1 MENYTAL
8 FRTLGLINSCIFER
22 INKGQFKSLY
32 VLETWLTT
40 LVPEACKP
48 NVAKV
53 NTFEYQGSCAYLND
67 FLLDAEEFWIN
78 AQEGEIQSGIWR
90 EQIAKQDLYLEARAI
105 IIQGSCYL
113 LISDVKKEYQR
124 QQQTLQVAREL
135 LLSNDKIVAQH
146 DHVFNRLESILANS
160 IEVNKPDGPLQL
172 ALHKSEL
179 GIAILDEQMN
189 LLTSNNALYQM
200 FDIAHHK
207 SKKSPETILLQL
219 FENQYPEY
227 QRVLSTKSSWSGEL
241 YWLNPTTRGSW
252 FKMSIHPICHS
263 EKQLTFWL
271 LSISDI
277 SQLKYLQKRNEK
289 LSHFD
294 LLTELPNRQN
304 FCSQLV
310 QQIKKGLPFYLLYI
324 EIKQFKKINELHGHL
339 VGDNVIRELSLRL
352 RATINSEDILARI
365 GGTEFALIIHND
377 GSVDPTSY
385 LNHQICEPLSNELIS
400 AINQPYYTEQGH
412 QCEVGLNIGAVMYPI
427 DADIAEDLMKYADLA
442 MFEAKKQPKSSL
454 QFYSKALKDASQQRI
469 ELENSLRCA
478 LENGEFE
485 LYFQPMFDLQTDKI
499 VKAEALIRWNRPLIG
514 IISPDDFIPM
524 AEQTGLIVAIG
535 KWVIKETCAKLAILQ
550 ANNLT
555 IKLCINL
562 SPRQINDRQLLD
574 FIINCI
580 DVFAISPKLLE
591 LELTEGILVD
601 NFIKVQHLLNA
612 VRKLGITV
620 SIDDFGTGYSS
631 LSYLQKL
638 PIDQLKIDRSFIEDL
653 HDNENDRALV
663 LAIIAMAHSL
673 KLGVIAEGVETI
685 QQKEFLQFHNSNIV
699 QGFLF
704 SHPVPFEQLMSM
716 LGAQKELAN

>member
-1 MENYTAL
+1 MDDHAAL
-8 FRTLGLINSCIFER
+8 FHTLGLINSGIFER
-22 INKGQFKSLY
+22 INKGQFKSVY
-32 VLETWLTT
+32 VLEPWLTA
-40 LVPEACKP
+40 LIPEADKSDVTEI
-48 NVAKV
+48 NI
-53 NTFEYQGSCAYLND
+53 FEYQDSCAYLND
-67 FLLDAEEFWIN
+67 FLLDAEEFWIS
-78 AQEGEIQSGIWR
+78 AEEGEIQSGIWR
-90 EQIAKQDLYLEARAI
+90 EQIAEKDFYLEARAI
-105 IIQGSCYL
+105 ISQGSCYL

-146 DHVFNRLESILANS
+146 DHVFDRLESLLANS
-160 IEVNKPDGPLQL
+160 IEVHEPNGPLQL

-179 GIAILDEQMN
+179 GIAILDGQLN

-200 FDIAHHK
+200 FDIAKHITK
-207 SKKSPETILLQL
+207 QSPERILLQL

-277 SQLKYLQKRNEK
+277 SQLKYLLKRNEK

-294 LLTELPNRQN
+294 VLTELPNRQN
-304 FCSQLV
+304 FCSQLN
-310 QQIKKGLPFYLLYI
+310 QQIKKGLPFYVLYI

-339 VGDNVIRELSLRL
+339 VGDNVIKELSLRL
-352 RATINSEDILARI
+352 RATIGSEDILARI
-365 GGTEFALIIHND
+365 GGTEFALITHND
-377 GSVDPTSY
+377 VGSDAATEV
-385 LNHQICEPLSNELIS
+385 NHQICELLSDELIS
-400 AINQPYYTEQGH
+400 AVSQPFYTEQGH
-412 QCEVGLNIGAVMYPI
+412 QCEVGLNIGAANYPV
-427 DADIAEDLMKYADLA
+427 DADIVEDLMKYADLA
-442 MFEAKKQPKSSL
+442 MFEAKKQQRSSL

-469 ELENSLRCA
+469 ELENALRCA
-478 LENGEFE
+478 LENKEFE
-485 LYFQPMFDLQTDKI
+485 LYFQPIYDLQTNNI
-499 VKAEALIRWNRPLIG
+499 IKAEALIRWNRPLVG
-514 IISPDDFIPM
+514 MISPDNFIPM

-535 KWVIKETCAKLAILQ
+535 KWVIKETCAKLASLQ
-550 ANNLT
+550 ANNLA

-574 FIINCI
+574 FIINCV
-580 DVFAISPKLLE
+580 DAFAISPQLLE
-591 LELTEGILVD
+591 LELTEGVLVD
-601 NFIKVQHLLNA
+601 NFIKVQHLLSE
-612 VRKLGITV
+612 VRKLGISV

-638 PIDQLKIDRSFIEDL
+638 PIDQLKIDRSFIKDL
-653 HDNENDRALV
+653 HHNENDRALV
-663 LAIIAMAHSL
+663 LAVIAMAHSL

-685 QQKEFLQFHNSNIV
+685 QQKEFLQLNKANIA

-704 SHPVPFEQLMSM
+704 SHPVPFEQLISM
-716 LGAQKELAN
+716 LGAQKE